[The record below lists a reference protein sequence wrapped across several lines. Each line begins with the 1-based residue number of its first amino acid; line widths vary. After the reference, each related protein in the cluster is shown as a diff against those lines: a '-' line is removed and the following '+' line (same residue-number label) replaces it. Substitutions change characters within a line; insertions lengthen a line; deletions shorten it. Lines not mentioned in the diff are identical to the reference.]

1 MRLVDLTTAQRED
14 AIQEAR
20 MFTIIAPH
28 VLPLI
33 EKRKNNATGRLLQSF
48 RGGKVDYL
56 TIVAELSVLADLE
69 NEINQKC
76 LMYNSIEESSK

>member
-1 MRLVDLTTAQRED
+1 MKLVDLTMAQRED

-28 VLPLI
+28 VLPMI

-48 RGGKVDYL
+48 RSGKVDYL

-76 LMYNSIEESSK
+76 ALYNAIEES

>member
-1 MRLVDLTTAQRED
+1 MKLVDLTMAQRED

-33 EKRKNNATGRLLQSF
+33 ETRKKNATGRLLQSF

-69 NEINQKC
+69 NEIKQKC
-76 LMYNSIEESSK
+76 ALYDAIQEK